1 MVVAEIV
8 NTYNKENFT
17 EKERQILS
25 YFANKF
31 LRQMLDEE
39 VKVKTRYAEEE
50 DIKRLIEKL
59 KEWNEDEVDL
69 IDVLET
75 KLDAMTSIM
84 VIAVRLW

>member
-1 MVVAEIV
+1 MAEIV